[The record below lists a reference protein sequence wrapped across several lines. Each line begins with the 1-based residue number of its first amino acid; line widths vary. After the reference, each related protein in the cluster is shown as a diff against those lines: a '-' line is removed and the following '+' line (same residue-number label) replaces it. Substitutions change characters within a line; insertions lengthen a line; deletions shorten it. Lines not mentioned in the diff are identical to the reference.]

1 MSEEDYANAAYK
13 GKQGNGRIEQSASP
27 VLTFVFPVESA
38 RTATDSVFGD
48 EYHSLLALPSILGSS
63 SDHHVVHLLPEH
75 CCLESMHPL

>member
-1 MSEEDYANAAYK
+1 MSEEDFVNAAYK

-38 RTATDSVFGD
+38 RTATDCLFGD